1 MKSSAVLVILVSEL
15 ICLGSSYR
23 RFIHISDIHLVIVL
37 PKIYFKNKSE
47 KQVSTFQTKF
57 SEILHSLQVFDLF
70 CFVCQRLSKTIV
82 FQTNATKRQNFQIIL
97 YTFLVEVVQTTRF
110 GREGLKFG
118 KIRKEGLFFWL

>member
-37 PKIYFKNKSE
+37 PKIYFKNNSE
-47 KQVSTFQTKF
+47 KQVSKQKSLVRYFTHCRCSIYFVLSAKDCPKQLF
-57 SEILHSLQVFDLF
+57 SKQMPRNV
-70 CFVCQRLSKTIV
+70 
-82 FQTNATKRQNFQIIL
+82 QIIL

>member
-37 PKIYFKNKSE
+37 PKIYFKNNSE
-47 KQVSTFQTKF
+47 KQVSKQSLVRYFTHCRCSIFFVLFTKDCPKQLF
-57 SEILHSLQVFDLF
+57 SKQMPRNV
-70 CFVCQRLSKTIV
+70 
-82 FQTNATKRQNFQIIL
+82 QIIL